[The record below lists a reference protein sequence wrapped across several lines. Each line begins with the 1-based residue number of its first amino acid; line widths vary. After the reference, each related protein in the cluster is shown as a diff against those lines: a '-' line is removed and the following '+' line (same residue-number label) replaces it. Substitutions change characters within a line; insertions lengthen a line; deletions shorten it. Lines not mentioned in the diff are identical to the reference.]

1 MIDSADSSTNTR
13 RSHEVTSF
21 STPTGLARPVS
32 VISSPR
38 AGGQP
43 ATAPPRLPTRLGV
56 FGPHPL
62 RRPAGGLAPLGRLDA
77 LLLRRRPRVRRVHP
91 QPTPQRRGH
100 PKIIPTEP
108 TKINTVRAAYS
119 PRTIQLKK
127 SREWTRSNAPK
138 VMSLGALPGPL
149 TSPDYVGST
158 PQTRDPLRYRVTVC
172 VSLYTKL
179 GSVMNE

>member
-119 PRTIQLKK
+119 PRTIQLKSPVNGHEVTPPRSCPWGRCRAH
-127 SREWTRSNAPK
+127 SRRLTTLVRHPK
-138 VMSLGALPGPL
+138 QGI
-149 TSPDYVGST
+149 
-158 PQTRDPLRYRVTVC
+158 R
-172 VSLYTKL
+172 
-179 GSVMNE
+179 